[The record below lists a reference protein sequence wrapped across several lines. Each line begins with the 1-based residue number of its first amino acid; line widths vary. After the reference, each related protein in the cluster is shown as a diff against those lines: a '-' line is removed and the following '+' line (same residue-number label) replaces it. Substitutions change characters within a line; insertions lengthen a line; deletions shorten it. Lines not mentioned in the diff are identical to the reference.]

1 MILHAHL
8 YNMLHNTR
16 TLQYSAVK
24 GRTKCTSFILFPGC
38 DVPDHSFSHVS
49 RPRARAQ
56 GCGVFDVW
64 LRFDSSSR
72 AWYSSYL
79 CNTTLCTSSEVVVAD
94 IHFHPCTTDGAE
106 MDVPNFYTPHFHDAC
121 MRRTDG
127 KMIFWPLKYQTLF
140 VLLLHRI
147 QSSRMINIETGASI
161 LLIHLWRVVDIVW
174 QGARPLWC
182 EAWSMWAWL
191 AAGPCSIWITCH
203 ILIPARQWLR
213 LEIHSDGRWSQI
225 RSDIRSDLDWPV
237 DECLSY
243 PLIPFIISSS
253 MGWAFMG
260 LDGKLTAAALFTDG
274 SWISMS
280 EINTGTCAESS
291 PYM

>member
-1 MILHAHL
+1 MHICTICCIIHVH
-8 YNMLHNTR
+8 YNIVLLKEERNAPPSSSFQGVTSQI
-16 TLQYSAVK
+16 TLSLMWV
-24 GRTKCTSFILFPGC
+24 
-38 DVPDHSFSHVS
+38 VPDHSFFHVS
-49 RPRARAQ
+49 SRIILSLMWAHAQ

-147 QSSRMINIETGASI
+147 PSSRMINIETRASI

-191 AAGPCSIWITCH
+191 AAGPCSIWITRH
-203 ILIPARQWLR
+203 ILIRAPQWLR
-213 LEIHSDGRWSQI
+213 LEIHSDGRPATDQI
-225 RSDIRSDLDWPV
+225 R
-237 DECLSY
+237 Y
-243 PLIPFIISSS
+243 Q
-253 MGWAFMG
+253 
-260 LDGKLTAAALFTDG
+260 
-274 SWISMS
+274 
-280 EINTGTCAESS
+280 
-291 PYM
+291 